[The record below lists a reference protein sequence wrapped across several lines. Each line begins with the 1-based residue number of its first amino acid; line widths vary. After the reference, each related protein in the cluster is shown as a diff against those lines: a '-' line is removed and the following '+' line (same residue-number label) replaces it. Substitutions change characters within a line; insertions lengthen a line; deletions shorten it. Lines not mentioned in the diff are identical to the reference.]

1 MNTKTTT
8 AALRSIGA
16 VLAIGGVLTL
26 VNVGRS
32 ALQISAVWHQAM
44 AAGQG
49 GVLWGVT
56 VLLVVFALLGSL
68 STVGGVQLLLRRPTG
83 YWLGLVGL
91 LPQTLSI
98 VVPGFQYRFAMIGF
112 VGAGA
117 YSTKPLVRVGL
128 HVEWGTQLSVAFEPA
143 TEWAAFC
150 NLGALV
156 AVVFL
161 VILRRRSSTSSLGD
175 GATGEQAVEA
185 VGPAA
190 GRP

>member
-1 MNTKTTT
+1 MSNKTTA

-26 VNVGRS
+26 GNVGRS

-49 GVLWGVT
+49 GVLWGLT

-68 STVGGVQLLLRRPTG
+68 STAGGVQLLLRREMG
-83 YWLGLVGL
+83 YWLALVGL
-91 LPQTLSI
+91 IPQVLSI
-98 VVPGFQYRFAMIGF
+98 VVPGFQYRWAMIGF

-117 YSTKPLVRVGL
+117 YSIRPAVRIGFQ
-128 HVEWGTQLSVAFEPA
+128 VEWGTQLSVAFEPA
-143 TEWAAFC
+143 SEWSAFC
-150 NLGALV
+150 NLGAVV

-161 VILRRRSSTSSLGD
+161 VALRRRTSRAALGNE
-175 GATGEQAVEA
+175 ATGELT
-185 VGPAA
+185 P
-190 GRP
+190 